1 MELKRTKS
9 RSEILELLKKQSAPI
24 TANEIFEKLMNKKI
38 TLSTIYRTLETF
50 SKNGTIKKEIQK
62 SGTAVYFLSPDEHC
76 HILECKNCHNTIKL
90 AYCPYDKANIKIKK
104 ETNFLVDEENVVIY
118 GLCKNCNK
126 NKKAYWNGPFFVV

>member
-1 MELKRTKS
+1 MELKSTKS
-9 RSEILELLKKQSAPI
+9 RNEILALFKKQKSPI
-24 TANEIFEKLMNKKI
+24 TANEIFEKLRSKNV

-50 SKNGTIKKEIQK
+50 SRNGILKKEIPQ
-62 SGTAVYFLSPDEHC
+62 SGTAVYFLAPEEHC

-90 AYCPYDKANIKIKK
+90 KYCPYDKANVKIKK

-126 NKKAYWNGPFFVV
+126 KSN

>member
-1 MELKRTKS
+1 MELKSTKS
-9 RSEILELLKKQSAPI
+9 RNEILALLKKQKSPI
-24 TANEIFEKLMNKKI
+24 TANEIFEKLRGKKI

-50 SKNGTIKKEIQK
+50 SKNGILKKELPQ
-62 SGTAVYFLSPDEHC
+62 SGTAVYFLAPEEHC

-90 AYCPYDKANIKIKK
+90 KYCPYDTANIKIKK

-126 NKKAYWNGPFFVV
+126 KK